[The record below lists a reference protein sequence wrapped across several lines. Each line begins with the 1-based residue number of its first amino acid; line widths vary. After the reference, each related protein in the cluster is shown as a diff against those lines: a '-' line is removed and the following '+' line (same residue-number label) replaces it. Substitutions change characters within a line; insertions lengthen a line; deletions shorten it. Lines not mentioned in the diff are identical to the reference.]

1 MDLIVGAYFYANL
14 QMASRSV
21 LNLRRTSHSMD
32 LSTVSD
38 CAAYMVLIAFSVC
51 VSTGVSHCLYCICD
65 VAFSHF
71 RPSLIITFPLYI
83 GGLVG

>member
-1 MDLIVGAYFYANL
+1 
-14 QMASRSV
+14 
-21 LNLRRTSHSMD
+21 MD

-38 CAAYMVLIAFSVC
+38 CAAYVVLFAFSLC
-51 VSTGVSHCLYCICD
+51 VSAGVSHYLYCICD
-65 VAFSHF
+65 IAFSRF